1 MDDYLAYQDYAG
13 DAQGIAQGQMNPGPT
28 GNQPLMEP
36 DVEFMQHNGTFQQP
50 LPHLGQLPQPK
61 ITRHTEQERDKEAER
76 KLDLDPYFSYNTD
89 PEQLIVYDRIREIF
103 EDVQQIFGF
112 QEDNMKNVLELFMSQ
127 LDSRSSRFTASKAL
141 LSIHADYIAG
151 EHSNYRKWYFCT
163 MLSEDTEL
171 TAEIDLK
178 KIAQQRKTLPDMDI
192 ADFYTTKKSQI
203 IERRWRI
210 RYNQMKPD
218 DLIYD
223 IALYLQIW
231 GEANNMRFIPEFL
244 CFVFQCGLNYL
255 HHVKNNNIEFK
266 FPTND
271 FLDRIITPVY
281 GYFRDQQY
289 KLVDGEYVPRE
300 RDHDQVIGY
309 DDMNQLFWYKQGLN
323 SLSFSKE
330 KNDRLMKLPKN
341 ERYSKLGDVI
351 WKKSF
356 YKTYKEKRTWWHI
369 ATNFSRIWIIH
380 LNMFWYYSSFNSP
393 SLYTPNYNYMLN
405 NQPTLQVRFSVVS
418 LGSTVGCIIQLI
430 AVAFEWVFVPRQ
442 WPGRKGVFWRLMA
455 ILLIT
460 IINFAPSVFILG
472 VIPLNMVSD
481 LGLIL
486 SIVQFC
492 ISIMTTIYFAFVP
505 PSKLFYIPFFSK
517 SDTFD
522 PIKTFTASYPKLK
535 MNGRVLSIILWICVF
550 GAKFIESYFFL
561 TLSLRDPIRNLNIM
575 DITRCHGDIY
585 LSTSLCQIQNY
596 FVMFLMFLTDLILF
610 FLDTYL
616 WYIVWNCVFSICM
629 SFASGISMLSPWRN
643 VFTRLPLR
651 IYSKLLATSKLEV
664 KYDKN
669 NMVSQIWNAIVI
681 SMYREHLLSQDHV
694 HKLIYAIVP
703 DDEAEQLTL
712 KPPAFFLFQDDNG
725 KKQTE
730 FFVPNSEAERRISF
744 FAQSMSTSIPEPI
757 PVEAM
762 PQFTVFIPHYG
773 EKIILSLKEIIKQD
787 QSSKLSLLDY
797 LKSMFP
803 HEWKHFVTDT
813 KIMAISDSV
822 KLRKE
827 GKVDLHNSEFIDN
840 KINDLPLYCIGY
852 KSSSPTYTMRT
863 RLWASL
869 RTQTLYRTVS
879 GFMNYGRAIRL
890 MHKVENPEMSSYFN
904 SEKALDSYM
913 EHMSERKFRCLVSV
927 QKLQSMNEEELNNVA
942 AMITSYTDI
951 KIASLHIQEN
961 PDTGQMDYYS
971 VMYDVYDTLLH
982 DEYQRKQCELRIKFK
997 IKLSGNPILG
1007 DGKSDNQ
1014 NMSIIY
1020 YRGEFIQV
1028 IDANQDN
1035 YIEECLK
1042 IRSVLAEFECL
1053 EEPIEDPYSPTV
1065 NYTEESPVAI
1075 VGAREYIFSENTGVL
1090 GDVAASKEQTFGT
1103 MFARTL
1109 SEIGGK
1115 LHYGHPDFLNG
1126 IFMTTRGGIS
1136 KAQRG
1141 LHLNEDIYAGI
1152 NAICRGGRIKHC
1164 DYFQCGKG
1172 RDLGFGSVL
1181 NFTTKIGGGM
1191 GEQLLSREYYY
1202 LGTQMSLDRFL
1213 SFYYAHPGFHINNLF
1228 IMFSLQV
1235 FILSIIN
1242 MGAMNHELIPC
1253 IYSKDVPFR
1262 DLQIPI
1268 GCQNLEPVLDWVD
1281 RYVLSIFICFFI
1293 SFLPLMMHELSERG
1307 LGKASSRLFMH
1318 FLSMSPIFEV
1328 FVCQVYA
1335 NSLKNDIVFGGARYI
1350 STGRGFSITRIP
1362 FVNLYSAYAPTSIY
1376 SGCRLFLLLLFAT
1389 VTMWRPAILWFWITL
1404 VSLVLSPFIFNPHEF
1419 SWCEFFLDYR
1429 EFIRWLSRGNSKWHQ
1444 NSWITFTR
1452 MTRSRFTGMKRTKL
1466 KNSIKEDKIQ
1476 DHIQKAPFLNTFMAE
1491 VLVPLVEAF
1500 FVTMAYMFM
1509 NSQSGVKY
1517 PIDVNILMRLII
1529 VTFAPMVLN
1538 MGVLILIFP
1547 LSCFAG
1553 PVLSFCCVKVS
1564 SVLAAIAHMSGVFI
1578 HITIF
1583 ECIWILEGFSF
1594 TRALILFTASVF
1606 NMRVLF
1612 QASKLF
1618 LLSRELKE
1626 DNANRAWWSGS
1637 WISLGKF
1644 VFTQP
1649 LREFIVKVSEMSLF
1663 TADFIIGHLIMM
1675 TLTPALLIPY
1685 VDHWHSCLIMWI
1697 KPSKVLKNP
1706 IRTISLVRSR
1716 KRAATRYAILYLLMI
1731 CFFIALLVAPIIEGL
1746 YIQDYLPENISE
1758 LSYGLMQPNHQ
1769 DNNDTGK
1776 RAPSTIIRQLPEP
1789 EEVLTYWI

>member
-1 MDDYLAYQDYAG
+1 MDDYLAYQNYTG
-13 DAQGIAQGQMNPGPT
+13 EAQETPPTQANEQSGPGHNEAFLEERNTQNDSTHAAQPMSLPLKPKFTRPT
-28 GNQPLMEP
+28 E
-36 DVEFMQHNGTFQQP
+36 E
-50 LPHLGQLPQPK
+50 
-61 ITRHTEQERDKEAER
+61 ERDYEAKQ

-89 PEQLIVYDRIREIF
+89 PDQLIIYDRICEIF
-103 EDVQQIFGF
+103 EEVQQIFGF
-112 QEDNMKNVLELFMSQ
+112 QEDNMKNMFELLMSQ
-127 LDSRSSRFTASKAL
+127 LDSRASRFTASKAL
-141 LSIHADYIAG
+141 LSVHADYIAG
-151 EHSNYRKWYFCT
+151 EHANYRKWYFCT
-163 MLSEDTEL
+163 MLSEDIEL

-178 KIAQQRKTLPDMDI
+178 KIALQKKNLPDMDI
-192 ADFYTTKKSQI
+192 TDFYTTKKSQI
-203 IERRWRI
+203 IERRWRN
-210 RYNQMKPD
+210 RYSQMSPE

-223 IALYLQIW
+223 LALYLQIW

-244 CFVFQCGLNYL
+244 AFVFQCAHNYL
-255 HHVKNNNIEFK
+255 CQVKENNIEYK
-266 FPTND
+266 LPTND

-281 GYFRDQQY
+281 SYFRDQQY
-289 KLVDGEYVPRE
+289 KLVDGEYVARE
-300 RDHDQVIGY
+300 RDHDQIIGY
-309 DDMNQLFWYKQGLN
+309 DDMNQLFWYKQGLDTL
-323 SLSFSKE
+323 SLSKD
-330 KNDRLMKLPKN
+330 KKDKLMKYPKH
-341 ERYSKLGDVI
+341 EWYTKLGDVV
-351 WKKSF
+351 WKNSF
-356 YKTYKEKRTWWHI
+356 YKTYKEKRSWWHM

-405 NQPTLQVRFSVVS
+405 NQPTLQARFSVVA
-418 LGSTVGCIIQLI
+418 LGSSIGCIIQIL
-430 AVAFEWVFVPRQ
+430 AVGFEWAFVPRQ
-442 WPGRKGVFWRLMA
+442 WPGRKGVFWRLLA
-455 ILLIT
+455 IILVL
-460 IINFAPSVFILG
+460 IINAAPSVFILG
-472 VIPLNMVSD
+472 VIPLNAVSE

-492 ISIMTTIYFAFVP
+492 VSILTTLYFAFVP
-505 PSKLFYIPFFSK
+505 PAKLFHIPFLSK
-517 SDTFD
+517 SLTFD
-522 PIKTFTASYPKLK
+522 PVKTFTGSYPKLK
-535 MNGRVLSIILWICVF
+535 MNGRVLSIILWIGVF
-550 GAKFIESYFFL
+550 GAKFLESYFFL

-575 DITRCHGDIY
+575 DISRCHGDLYI
-585 LSTSLCQIQNY
+585 SNHLCKIQNF
-596 FVMFLMFLTDLILF
+596 FVMALMFLTDMILF

-629 SFASGISMLSPWRN
+629 SFASGISILSPWRN

-651 IYSKLLATSKLEV
+651 IYSKLLATSKMEV
-664 KYDKN
+664 KYDKK
-669 NMVSQIWNAIVI
+669 NMVSQIWNAIII
-681 SMYREHLLSQDHV
+681 SMYREHILSQDQV

-703 DDEAEQLTL
+703 DDQTEQLTL

-725 KKQTE
+725 KIQTE

-744 FAQSMSTSIPEPI
+744 FAQSMSTAIPEPI

-773 EKIILSLKEIIKQD
+773 EKILLSLKEIIRQD
-787 QSSKLSLLDY
+787 PSSKLSLLDY

-822 KLRKE
+822 KMKKE
-827 GKVDLHNSEFIDN
+827 GKTSFNNVEFVDN

-879 GFMNYGRAIRL
+879 GFMNYGRAIKL

-913 EHMSERKFRCLVSV
+913 EHMSDRKFRCLVSI
-927 QKLQSMNEEELNNVA
+927 QKLQFMTEEELGNVT
-942 AMITSYTDI
+942 AMITSYSDL
-951 KIASLHIQEN
+951 KIASLYVEEN
-961 PDTGQMDYYS
+961 PDSGKLEYFS
-971 VMYDVYDTLLH
+971 VMYDVADTLAH
-982 DEYQRKQCELRIKFK
+982 DEYDRKKCELKLRFK

-1042 IRSVLAEFECL
+1042 IRSVLAEFDCL
-1053 EEPIEDPYSPTV
+1053 EDLVDDPYSPSA

-1136 KAQRG
+1136 KAQKG

-1152 NAICRGGRIKHC
+1152 NAICRGGKIKHC

-1213 SFYYAHPGFHINNLF
+1213 SFYYAHAGFHINNLF

-1253 IYSKDVPFR
+1253 IYSKDVPFS

-1293 SFLPLMMHELSERG
+1293 SFLPLMLHELSERG
-1307 LGKASSRLFMH
+1307 LGRAVSRLFMH
-1318 FLSMSPIFEV
+1318 FLSMSPVFEV
-1328 FVCQVYA
+1328 FVCQIYA

-1350 STGRGFSITRIP
+1350 STGRGFSITRVP

-1376 SGCRLFLLLLFAT
+1376 SGCRLFLMLLFAT

-1429 EFIRWLSRGNSKWHQ
+1429 DFIRWLSRGNSKWHQ

-1452 MTRSRFTGMKRTKL
+1452 MTRSRFTGLKRTNL
-1466 KNSIKEDKIQ
+1466 KKSTKKEKIQ
-1476 DHIQKAPFLNTFMAE
+1476 DHIQKAPFLNTLMAE
-1491 VLVPLVEAF
+1491 VCVPFLESF

-1509 NSQSGVKY
+1509 NSQSGVRN
-1517 PIDVNILMRLII
+1517 PIDVNILVRLVI
-1529 VTFAPMVLN
+1529 VTFTPILMNTVVL
-1538 MGVLILIFP
+1538 LLLFP

-1553 PVLSFCCVKVS
+1553 PLLSLCCGKVP
-1564 SVLAAIAHMSGVFI
+1564 SVLAAMAHMAGVLN
-1578 HITIF
+1578 HILVF
-1583 ECIWILEGFSF
+1583 ECIWVLEGFSF

-1626 DNANRAWWSGS
+1626 DNSNRAWWSGK
-1637 WISLGKF
+1637 WIGLGKYMM
-1644 VFTQP
+1644 TQP
-1649 LREFIVKVSEMSLF
+1649 LREFVVKIAEMSLF
-1663 TADFIIGHLIMM
+1663 AADFVIGHLIMLS
-1675 TLTPALLIPY
+1675 LTPALLIPY

-1697 KPSKVLKNP
+1697 KPSRVLKSP
-1706 IRTISLVRSR
+1706 TRTISIARSR
-1716 KRAATRYAILYLLMI
+1716 KREATRYAALYVLVI
-1731 CFFIALLVAPIIEGL
+1731 CFFVALLVAPVLEGA
-1746 YIQDYLPENISE
+1746 YVSEYLPADITE

-1769 DNNDTGK
+1769 DNNDTGG
-1776 RAPSTIIRQLPEP
+1776 RAPSTIVTARPEP
-1789 EEVLTYWI
+1789 EEALTYWI